1 MPYQRR
7 LAILIFRKSRNK
19 FTLAHSFWSVL
30 LFCMHSASL
39 RGRAFLY
46 PFFEVIVLAY
56 DGSLTFNT
64 SIDGSGFQS
73 GLSKINSAAT
83 TGLKAIGALI
93 GTVTAGITAIG
104 GYAVSVGSSFE
115 AGMSEVSAISGATG
129 DDLAALTEKAKEM
142 GAATKFSA
150 TEASEALKYMA
161 MAGWKT
167 DDMLDGLEGIMN
179 LAAASG
185 ENLGSVSDIVTD
197 ALTAFGLQASD
208 SAHFADVLAK
218 ASSNSNTNVGLMGAT
233 FKYVAPIAGAMK
245 YSIEDTAVAI
255 GLMANAGIK
264 GEQAGTSLR
273 SMLTRLVK
281 PPKMAAGAL
290 DALNFSATN
299 SDGSMK
305 PLNQTLQELR
315 GKFADLTD
323 SEKAQYAANIAGQEA
338 MSGFLAIMNASDEDF
353 DKLTASIA
361 DADGAAKD
369 MAETMQDN
377 LSGKTTILKSSLEGL
392 GLKIYESLEDPLK
405 DSADEATDAVN
416 SIIRNLSSGKLK
428 TSMDKVAKGFAGI
441 MDSITDLVKKAIP
454 KLIEGFAWIVDN
466 GQQLWDVLKLVIGV
480 FVSLK
485 TAMAIHSAIQSV
497 ITGFQT
503 LVTVLGTM
511 TGGIGLAVIAI
522 GGLLGGLSS
531 MVLLSGDQRT
541 EMEKLNEQVY
551 ENAEAYEALKE
562 EQAKKAEEDLKE
574 VDNIEALW
582 KELQTLVDEEGNVA
596 GSKDRVREITEQL
609 NEEMPGAIEWV
620 DDETLAYKDG
630 ADAIDEYIQKKR
642 IQIQLD
648 AKEAAYKEALEKHGD
663 LEKEQIQRKK
673 ELQKATLELAELED
687 KLREAQRAKDGLNE
701 YYYQDQINQKKQY
714 LLETQKAYDESEQLL
729 KDYYYNINGYEEAS
743 LALSEGNYDK
753 ATELLGE
760 VGQTHVALSQKT
772 KEQLRQE
779 LEEANIAVEQ
789 AQKRY
794 NENQDK
800 VSWQMYL
807 DAVENV
813 RQAREDYIAVGGSSV
828 DGYIEGIDGKLPEAE
843 TRAKALARE
852 SGKSAETEGGISYA
866 KAAKTAADAWINNLK
881 LKTPNTKFGNWS
893 WNTNSRSGST
903 TRSLRTLRSLPA
915 STTRSLVAKMQNA
928 VLAEQARTSAA
939 ILGAASYH
947 TTMSTR
953 SSSYSDNRRTST
965 VNIYQPVKSP
975 AELERILRKTDK
987 ELANGF

>member
-1 MPYQRR
+1 M
-7 LAILIFRKSRNK
+7 
-19 FTLAHSFWSVL
+19 
-30 LFCMHSASL
+30 
-39 RGRAFLY
+39 
-46 PFFEVIVLAY
+46 AY
-56 DGSLTFNT
+56 DGSLTFDT
-64 SIDGSGFQS
+64 SIDGGGFKT

-281 PPKMAAGAL
+281 PPKMAADAL

-582 KELQTLVDEEGNVA
+582 KELQTLVDEEGNVV
-596 GSKDRVREITEQL
+596 GSKDRVRKITEQL

-630 ADAIDEYIQKKR
+630 ADAIDKYIQKKR

-648 AKEAAYKEALEKHGD
+648 AKEAVYKEALEKHGD

-687 KLREAQRAKDGLNE
+687 KLREAQLAKDGLNE

-760 VGQTHVALSQKT
+760 VGQTHVDLSQKT

-794 NENQDK
+794 NENQDEF
-800 VSWQMYL
+800 SWQMYL
-807 DAVENV
+807 DAVENA

-843 TRAKALARE
+843 TRAEALARE
-852 SGKSAETEGGISYA
+852 SGKSAETEGEISYA
-866 KAAKTAADAWINNLK
+866 KAAKAAADAWINNLK
-881 LKTPNTKFGNWS
+881 LETPNTEFGNWS
-893 WNTNSRSGST
+893 WNTNFRSGST

-915 STTRSLVAKMQNA
+915 STARSLVAKMQNA

>member
-1 MPYQRR
+1 M
-7 LAILIFRKSRNK
+7 
-19 FTLAHSFWSVL
+19 
-30 LFCMHSASL
+30 
-39 RGRAFLY
+39 
-46 PFFEVIVLAY
+46 AY

-562 EQAKKAEEDLKE
+562 EQAKKAKEDLKE

-582 KELQTLVDEEGNVA
+582 KELQTLVDEEGNVV

-609 NEEMPGAIEWV
+609 NKEMPGAIEWV

-630 ADAIDEYIQKKR
+630 ADAIDKYIQKKR

-648 AKEAAYKEALEKHGD
+648 AKEAVYKEALEKHGD

-673 ELQKATLELAELED
+673 ELQKVTLELAELED
-687 KLREAQRAKDGLNE
+687 KLREAQLAKDGLNE
-701 YYYQDQINQKKQY
+701 NYYQDQINQKKQY
-714 LLETQKAYDESEQLL
+714 LLETQKTYDESEQLL

-753 ATELLGE
+753 ATELLEE
-760 VGQTHVALSQKT
+760 VGQTHVDLSQKT

-794 NENQDK
+794 NENQDEI
-800 VSWQMYL
+800 SWQMYL
-807 DAVENV
+807 DAVKNV
-813 RQAREDYIAVGGSSV
+813 RQARENYIAVGGNSV

-843 TRAKALARE
+843 TRAEALVRE
-852 SGKSAETEGGISYA
+852 SGKSAETEGKTSYA
-866 KAAKTAADAWINNLK
+866 KAAKAAAGAWINNLK
-881 LKTPNTKFGNWS
+881 LETPNTGFGNWS
-893 WNTNSRSGST
+893 RNTNFRSGST

>member
-1 MPYQRR
+1 M
-7 LAILIFRKSRNK
+7 
-19 FTLAHSFWSVL
+19 
-30 LFCMHSASL
+30 
-39 RGRAFLY
+39 
-46 PFFEVIVLAY
+46 AY

-281 PPKMAAGAL
+281 PPKMAADAL

-582 KELQTLVDEEGNVA
+582 KELQTLVDEEGNVV

-630 ADAIDEYIQKKR
+630 ADAIDKYIQKKR

-648 AKEAAYKEALEKHGD
+648 AKEAVYKEALEKHGD

-687 KLREAQRAKDGLNE
+687 KLREAQLAKDGLNE
-701 YYYQDQINQKKQY
+701 HYYQDQINQKKQY

-760 VGQTHVALSQKT
+760 VGQTHVDLSQKT

-794 NENQDK
+794 NENQDE

-807 DAVENV
+807 DAVENA

-843 TRAKALARE
+843 TRAEALARE
-852 SGKSAETEGGISYA
+852 SGKSAETEGEISYA
-866 KAAKTAADAWINNLK
+866 KAAKVAADAWINNLK
-881 LKTPNTKFGNWS
+881 LKTPNTEFGNWS
-893 WNTNSRSGST
+893 WNTNFRSGST

>member
-1 MPYQRR
+1 M
-7 LAILIFRKSRNK
+7 
-19 FTLAHSFWSVL
+19 
-30 LFCMHSASL
+30 
-39 RGRAFLY
+39 
-46 PFFEVIVLAY
+46 AY

-281 PPKMAAGAL
+281 PPKMAADAL

-582 KELQTLVDEEGNVA
+582 KELQTLVDEEGNVV

-630 ADAIDEYIQKKR
+630 ADAIDKYIQKKR

-648 AKEAAYKEALEKHGD
+648 AKEAVYKEALEKHGD

-687 KLREAQRAKDGLNE
+687 KLREAQLAKDGLNE
-701 YYYQDQINQKKQY
+701 HYYQDQINQKKQY

-760 VGQTHVALSQKT
+760 VGQTHVDLSQKT

-794 NENQDK
+794 NENQDEF
-800 VSWQMYL
+800 SWQMYL
-807 DAVENV
+807 DAVENA

-843 TRAKALARE
+843 TRAEALARE
-852 SGKSAETEGGISYA
+852 SGKSAETEGEISYA
-866 KAAKTAADAWINNLK
+866 KAAKAAADAWINNLK
-881 LKTPNTKFGNWS
+881 LETPNTEFGNWS
-893 WNTNSRSGST
+893 WNTNFRSGST

>member
-1 MPYQRR
+1 M
-7 LAILIFRKSRNK
+7 
-19 FTLAHSFWSVL
+19 
-30 LFCMHSASL
+30 
-39 RGRAFLY
+39 
-46 PFFEVIVLAY
+46 AY

-281 PPKMAAGAL
+281 PPKMAADAL

-582 KELQTLVDEEGNVA
+582 KELQTLVDEEGNVV

-630 ADAIDEYIQKKR
+630 ADAIDKYIQKKR

-648 AKEAAYKEALEKHGD
+648 AKEAVYKEALEKHGD

-687 KLREAQRAKDGLNE
+687 KLREAQLAKVGLNE
-701 YYYQDQINQKKQY
+701 HYYQDQINQKKQY

-753 ATELLGE
+753 ATELLEE
-760 VGQTHVALSQKT
+760 VGQTHVDLSQKT

-794 NENQDK
+794 NENQDEL
-800 VSWQMYL
+800 SWQMYL

-828 DGYIEGIDGKLPEAE
+828 DGYIEGVDGKLPEAE
-843 TRAKALARE
+843 TRAEALARE

-866 KAAKTAADAWINNLK
+866 KAAKAAAGAWINNLK
-881 LKTPNTKFGNWS
+881 LKTPNTEFGNWS

>member
-1 MPYQRR
+1 M
-7 LAILIFRKSRNK
+7 
-19 FTLAHSFWSVL
+19 
-30 LFCMHSASL
+30 
-39 RGRAFLY
+39 
-46 PFFEVIVLAY
+46 AY

-281 PPKMAAGAL
+281 PPKMAADAL

-582 KELQTLVDEEGNVA
+582 KELQTLVDEEGNVV

-630 ADAIDEYIQKKR
+630 ADAIDKYIQKKR

-648 AKEAAYKEALEKHGD
+648 AKEAVYKEALEKHGD

-687 KLREAQRAKDGLNE
+687 KLREAQLAKDGLNE

-760 VGQTHVALSQKT
+760 VGQTHVDLSQKT

-794 NENQDK
+794 NENQDEF
-800 VSWQMYL
+800 SWQMYL
-807 DAVENV
+807 DAVENA

-843 TRAKALARE
+843 TRAEALARE
-852 SGKSAETEGGISYA
+852 SGKSAETEGEISYA
-866 KAAKTAADAWINNLK
+866 KAAKAAADAWINNLK
-881 LKTPNTKFGNWS
+881 LETPNTEFGNWS
-893 WNTNSRSGST
+893 WNTNFRSGST

>member
-1 MPYQRR
+1 M
-7 LAILIFRKSRNK
+7 
-19 FTLAHSFWSVL
+19 
-30 LFCMHSASL
+30 
-39 RGRAFLY
+39 
-46 PFFEVIVLAY
+46 AY

-281 PPKMAAGAL
+281 PPKMAADAL

-582 KELQTLVDEEGNVA
+582 KELQTLVDEEGNVV

-630 ADAIDEYIQKKR
+630 ADAIDKYIQKKR

-648 AKEAAYKEALEKHGD
+648 AKEAVYKEALEKHGD

-687 KLREAQRAKDGLNE
+687 KLREAQLAKDGLNE
-701 YYYQDQINQKKQY
+701 HYYQDQINQKKQY

-760 VGQTHVALSQKT
+760 VGQTHVDLSQKT

-794 NENQDK
+794 NENQDE

-807 DAVENV
+807 DAVENA

-843 TRAKALARE
+843 TRAEALARE
-852 SGKSAETEGGISYA
+852 SGKSAETEGETSYA
-866 KAAKTAADAWINNLK
+866 KAAKVAADAWINNLK
-881 LKTPNTKFGNWS
+881 LKTPNTEFGNWS